1 MEKDTPVVQP
11 EIVSPPIKVES
22 KVELPQKAP
31 SPKQA
36 ETKIEEPQV
45 PSPAPDKNP
54 APVAEIEQP
63 VEPLKPIIQQII
75 EQ

>member
-45 PSPAPDKNP
+45 PSPAP
-54 APVAEIEQP
+54 VAEIEQP